1 MSDSLLRGRLVRNFG
16 KAMSLFETK
25 DLFYLFQVYLKN
37 TKKKLSTNYLRLG
50 DFLHLFFICSC
61 CLAGICGARISL
73 FHNKIS
79 EPFGRAKCILD
90 KGLALTWQNSF
101 VGKDWFSVTFPPESM
116 WFIVM
121 VMLIE
126 ADKVKIM
133 MIIVVVNYS
142 MRLSMIS
149 SENRIQQFI
158 IVL

>member
-1 MSDSLLRGRLVRNFG
+1 MSDSLLHGRLVRNFG